1 MVTGHSLLPVS
12 PPLPRLEI
20 EMLDDYLFPGTPG
33 VLTRPMGEGD
43 VLFTRTDGRTVFIE
57 NVRVDSIG
65 PRAEAPGVIGV
76 EFFDRDDIV
85 HVPFVQYWVINY

>member
-1 MVTGHSLLPVS
+1 
-12 PPLPRLEI
+12 
-20 EMLDDYLFPGTPG
+20 MLGDDFGGYTDRM
-33 VLTRPMGEGD
+33 LTRPMGEGD

-65 PRAEAPGVIGV
+65 PRAESPGVIGV